1 MAWDQYALDDET
13 LFVMHRMLK
22 ESIDQDRR
30 TCRGRLHGAAR
41 DGVEEFEI
49 RS

>member
-1 MAWDQYALDDET
+1 MEWDQLALDDET

-22 ESIDQDRR
+22 ESIDQDGRAF
-30 TCRGRLHGAAR
+30 RGRLQGAAR